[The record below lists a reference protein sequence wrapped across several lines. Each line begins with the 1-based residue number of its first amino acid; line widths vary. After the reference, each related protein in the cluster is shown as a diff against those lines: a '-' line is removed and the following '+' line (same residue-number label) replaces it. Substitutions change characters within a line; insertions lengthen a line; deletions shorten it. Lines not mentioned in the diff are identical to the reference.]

1 MKAIILAAGKGER
14 LKDITQDLPKPMIN
28 YKGKP
33 LLQHNIEL
41 CKAHGIKDIY
51 INLHYLPAKIK
62 SYFMNGENLGVNIKY
77 SFESE
82 PLGTSGAVKK
92 IASDYW
98 NNDSDSN
105 EFFFVVY
112 GDNFS
117 NYDLMSIEKKL
128 KDTNSLAA
136 IAFHYR
142 QDTSHSGVAEFD
154 ENLRILKFIEKP
166 KPGESESHWV
176 NAGIYCL
183 KKEILSFI
191 PDGFSDFSK
200 DIFPELLRTNQPIYG
215 VCKETDV
222 KAFDTPEMYTQNIK
236 KINGL

>member
-41 CKAHGIKDIY
+41 CKSYGIKDIY
-51 INLHYLPAKIK
+51 INLHYLPDKIK
-62 SYFMNGENLGVNIKY
+62 SFFGNGENFGVNIQY
-77 SFESE
+77 SFEPE

-92 IASDYW
+92 IVVEYW
-98 NNDSDSN
+98 NNDSNN
-105 EFFFVVY
+105 EGCFFVVY

-117 NYDLMSIEKKL
+117 DYDLSSIEKKL
-128 KDTNSLAA
+128 KNTNSLAA
-136 IAFHYR
+136 IAFHFR

-154 ENLRILKFIEKP
+154 SNQRIIKFIEKP

-183 KKEILSFI
+183 KTEILSFI
-191 PDGFSDFSK
+191 PEGFSDFSK
-200 DIFPELLRTNQPIYG
+200 DIFPELLWRNKAIYG

-222 KAFDTPEMYTQNIK
+222 KAFDTPEMYNQNIK
-236 KINGL
+236 K

>member
-1 MKAIILAAGKGER
+1 
-14 LKDITQDLPKPMIN
+14 MIN

-41 CKAHGIKDIY
+41 CKFYGIKDFY
-51 INLHYLPAKIK
+51 INLHHRPEKIK
-62 SYFMNGENLGVNIKY
+62 EYFGNGEGLGVNIKY

-82 PLGTSGAVKK
+82 LLGTSGAVKK

-98 NNDSDSN
+98 DNNSDSG
-105 EFFFVVY
+105 EFFFVIY

-117 NYDLMSIEKKL
+117 NYDLNVIEKKI

-154 ENLRILKFIEKP
+154 EDRRIIKFIEKP
-166 KPGESESHWV
+166 KLGESESHWV

-183 KKEILSFI
+183 KNEILSLI
-191 PDGFSDFSK
+191 PEGFSDFSR
-200 DIFPELLRTNQPIYG
+200 DIFPELLRNNKAIYG
-215 VCKETDV
+215 ICNETDV

-236 KINGL
+236 K

>member
-41 CKAHGIKDIY
+41 CKSYGIKDIY
-51 INLHYLPAKIK
+51 INLHHLPAKIK

-82 PLGTSGAVKK
+82 PLGTAGAVKK
-92 IASDYW
+92 IACDYW
-98 NNDSDSN
+98 NNDSNSD
-105 EFFFVVY
+105 EYFFVIY

-117 NYDLMSIEKKL
+117 DYDLTSIEKKL

-136 IAFHYR
+136 IAFHFR

-154 ENLRILKFIEKP
+154 KTCRILKFIEKP
-166 KPGESESHWV
+166 KLGESESHWV

-183 KKEILSFI
+183 KRDILDFI
-191 PDGFSDFSK
+191 PEGFSDFSK
-200 DIFPELLRTNQPIYG
+200 DIFPELLRTNQAIYG
-215 VCKETDV
+215 VCKKIDV
-222 KAFDTPEMYTQNIK
+222 KAFDTPEMYK
-236 KINGL
+236 KSFR